1 MHRLKKCTK
10 KGIFFRQTPAI
21 FCYGCEMELI
31 LFSPA
36 GRYTETIG
44 SNGDTAD
51 TKQGGNTMKKKL
63 PALTLAA
70 VMAATM
76 LAGCGGTP
84 ASGST
89 AGSSAP
95 ASAPAAQPV
104 EIRLMAYNAETSR
117 ATYLALLKEKFPNI
131 KITYEFVALDN
142 FNNVLNSQLQAG
154 QGPDIIE
161 VGGETRL
168 LANAGY
174 LMDLTGEAFTGKYAQ
189 AGLSPYTVDGK
200 VYANPLQSW
209 YEGIFYN
216 KALFREAGASI
227 PKTLDELIQVH
238 KDLAAKGIK
247 PQTMGAQSWEPM
259 MKQSIGVVNN
269 EFYSDPANKG
279 FDEKFNKGK
288 AKLADAWA
296 PYVKEWSKVIAEGC
310 LTPDML
316 GLSYDQALDE
326 FATGKAA
333 MWESGPWAVNTI
345 LEKNPEIELG
355 MFPIPGIQ
363 EGPGWLVGGPGSA
376 LAVNAK
382 TAHPEEVKQI
392 LEFTAT
398 PEAQQALI
406 KDNAGS
412 SFLTGVEVDLGEI
425 YDDCAEAFKAGNVY
439 APWTAAWISGN
450 PIVEGYGKSLQEVL
464 AGTKT
469 VEQALADADAIN
481 DTMRESLG

>member
-1 MHRLKKCTK
+1 MKKRM
-10 KGIFFRQTPAI
+10 FA
-21 FCYGCEMELI
+21 LI
-31 LFSPA
+31 L
-36 GRYTETIG
+36 
-44 SNGDTAD
+44 TAA
-51 TKQGGNTMKKKL
+51 M
-63 PALTLAA
+63 A
-70 VMAATM
+70 VGM
-76 LAGCGGTP
+76 LAGCGNKP
-84 ASGST
+84 ASGSE
-89 AGSSAP
+89 
-95 ASAPAAQPV
+95 PAATTPETPVSQSSDEQV
-104 EIRLMAYNAETSR
+104 EIRLMAYNAEASR
-117 ATYLALLKEKFPNI
+117 VTYLELLREKFPNI

-168 LANAGY
+168 LANAGF
-174 LMDLTGEAFTGKYAQ
+174 LMDLTNEEFTGKYAQ
-189 AGLSPYTVDGK
+189 AGLTPYTVDGK
-200 VYANPLQSW
+200 IYANPLQSW

-216 KALFREAGASI
+216 KALFREAGVEI
-227 PKTLDELIQVH
+227 PKTLDEFIQLH
-238 KDLAAKGIK
+238 KDLEAKGIK

-269 EFYSDPANKG
+269 EFYSDTANKN
-279 FDEKFNKGK
+279 FDEKFNKGESR
-288 AKLADAWA
+288 LAEDWL
-296 PYVKEWSKVIAEGC
+296 PYVQEWSRVITEGC

-345 LEKNPEIELG
+345 LEKNPDIELG
-355 MFPIPGIQ
+355 MFPIPGLT

-392 LEFTAT
+392 MEFTAT

-412 SFLTGVEVDLGEI
+412 SFLIGVDVDLGEI
-425 YDDCAEAFKAGNVY
+425 YNDCSQAFKAGNVY
-439 APWTAAWISGN
+439 APWTAAWIAGN
-450 PIVEGYGKSLQEVL
+450 PVVEGYGKSLQEVL

-469 VEQALADADAIN
+469 VEEALADADAIN
-481 DTMRESLG
+481 DTMRESLE

>member
-1 MHRLKKCTK
+1 
-10 KGIFFRQTPAI
+10 
-21 FCYGCEMELI
+21 
-31 LFSPA
+31 
-36 GRYTETIG
+36 
-44 SNGDTAD
+44 
-51 TKQGGNTMKKKL
+51 MKKFTAIML
-63 PALTLAA
+63 IMVIAL
-70 VMAATM
+70 
-76 LAGCGGTP
+76 
-84 ASGST
+84 GSVFA
-89 AGSSAP
+89 AGSKEEAKTEG
-95 ASAPAAQPV
+95 PV
-104 EIRLMAYNAETSR
+104 EIRLMAYNNESSR
-117 ATYLALLKEKFPNI
+117 QTYLKLLEEKFPDV
-131 KITYEFVALDN
+131 KIVYQFVALDN

-154 QGPDIIE
+154 EGPDIIE

-174 LMDLTGEAFTGKYAQ
+174 LMDLTDEEFTSRYSQ
-189 AGLSPYTVDGK
+189 AGLNPYTVGGR

-216 KALFREAGASI
+216 KAIFREAGVEI
-227 PKTLDELIQVH
+227 PRSLDEFIALHKTLAE
-238 KDLAAKGIK
+238 KGIK

-269 EFYSDPANKG
+269 EFYSTDASKG
-279 FDEKFNKGK
+279 FDEKFNAGE
-288 AKLADAWA
+288 AKLADAWL
-296 PYVKEWSKVIAEGC
+296 PYVEEWSRVITEGC

-345 LEKNPEIELG
+345 MEKDPDFELG
-355 MFPIPGIQ
+355 MFPIPGIK
-363 EGPGWLVGGPGSA
+363 EGDGWLVGGPGSA

-382 TAHPEEVKQI
+382 TKHPEIVKQI
-392 LEFTAT
+392 LDFTAT
-398 PEAQQALI
+398 PEAQKALV

-412 SFLTGVEVDLGEI
+412 SFLMGVEVDLGDI
-425 YDDCAEAFKAGNVY
+425 YTDCSAAFANGSVY

-469 VEQALADADAIN
+469 IKQALMDADEIN
-481 DTMRESLG
+481 DVMRDSLN

>member
-1 MHRLKKCTK
+1 
-10 KGIFFRQTPAI
+10 
-21 FCYGCEMELI
+21 
-31 LFSPA
+31 
-36 GRYTETIG
+36 
-44 SNGDTAD
+44 
-51 TKQGGNTMKKKL
+51 MKKL
-63 PALTLAA
+63 FALTTA
-70 VMAATM
+70 VLMAAS
-76 LAGCGGTP
+76 LFAGC
-84 ASGST
+84 
-89 AGSSAP
+89 GSSAP
-95 ASAPAAQPV
+95 APESTPAEPGSESVSEPSEEKV

-117 ATYLALLKEKFPNI
+117 QSYLKLLEEKFPNI

-174 LMDLTGEAFTGKYAQ
+174 LMDLTGEPYTAKYAQ

-200 VYANPLQSW
+200 VYATPLQSW

-216 KALFREAGASI
+216 KALFKEAGVEV
-227 PKTLDELIQVH
+227 PKTLDEFIQLH

-259 MKQSIGVVNN
+259 MKQSIGIVNN
-269 EFYSDPANKG
+269 EFYSDPANKD
-279 FDEKFNKGK
+279 FDEKFNAGE
-288 AKLADAWA
+288 AKLAESWL
-296 PYVKEWSKVIAEGC
+296 PYVKEWSRVITEGC
-310 LTPDML
+310 LTQDML

-345 LEKNPEIELG
+345 LEKNPDMELG
-355 MFPIPGIQ
+355 MFPIPGLK

-382 TAHPEEVKQI
+382 TEHPEEVKAI
-392 LEFTAT
+392 LDFTAT

-412 SFLTGVEVDLGEI
+412 SFLTGVDVDLGEI
-425 YDDCAEAFKAGNVY
+425 YADCADAFKAGNVY

-469 VEQALADADAIN
+469 IEQALADADEIN

>member
-1 MHRLKKCTK
+1 
-10 KGIFFRQTPAI
+10 
-21 FCYGCEMELI
+21 
-31 LFSPA
+31 
-36 GRYTETIG
+36 
-44 SNGDTAD
+44 
-51 TKQGGNTMKKKL
+51 MKKL
-63 PALTLAA
+63 LSLALAA
-70 VMAATM
+70 VMTAGV
-76 LAGCGGTP
+76 LAGCGQGNSDPGTTTEP
-84 ASGST
+84 PKESV
-89 AGSSAP
+89 SAE
-95 ASAPAAQPV
+95 SHAPSEGTDEVV
-104 EIRLMAYNAETSR
+104 ELRMMAYNSETSR
-117 ATYLALLKEKFPNI
+117 QTYLQLLAEKFPNI

-154 QGPDIIE
+154 EGPDLIE

-174 LMDLTGEAFTGKYAQ
+174 LMDLTNESFTGKYAQ

-200 VYANPLQSW
+200 IYANPLQSW

-216 KALFREAGASI
+216 KAMFREAGVEV
-227 PKTLDELIQVH
+227 PKTFDKFIQLH
-238 KDLAAKGIK
+238 KDLSSKGIK

-259 MKQSIGVVNN
+259 MKQSIGLVNN
-269 EFYSDPANKG
+269 EFYSDPANKD
-279 FDEKFNKGK
+279 FDEKFNAGE
-288 AKLADAWA
+288 AKLAESWL
-296 PYVKEWSKVIAEGC
+296 PYVTEWSRMITEGC

-345 LEKNPEIELG
+345 LEKNPDMELG
-355 MFPIPGIQ
+355 MFPIPGMN
-363 EGPGWLVGGPGSA
+363 EGAGWLVGGPGSA

-382 TAHPEEVKQI
+382 TEHADAVRQI

-425 YDDCAEAFKAGNVY
+425 YADCADAFKEGNVY

-469 VEQALADADAIN
+469 VEQALADADEIN
-481 DTMRESLG
+481 DTMRESLS

>member
-1 MHRLKKCTK
+1 
-10 KGIFFRQTPAI
+10 
-21 FCYGCEMELI
+21 
-31 LFSPA
+31 
-36 GRYTETIG
+36 
-44 SNGDTAD
+44 
-51 TKQGGNTMKKKL
+51 MKKFTAIML
-63 PALTLAA
+63 IMVIALSSVFAA
-70 VMAATM
+70 
-76 LAGCGGTP
+76 GTKEE
-84 ASGST
+84 AKTEG
-89 AGSSAP
+89 
-95 ASAPAAQPV
+95 PV
-104 EIRLMAYNAETSR
+104 EIRLMAYNNESSR
-117 ATYLALLKEKFPNI
+117 QTYLKLLEEKFPNV
-131 KITYEFVALDN
+131 KIVYQFVALDN

-154 QGPDIIE
+154 EGPDIIE

-174 LMDLTGEAFTGKYAQ
+174 LMDLTDEEFTSRYSQ
-189 AGLSPYTVDGK
+189 AGLNPYTVGGR

-216 KALFREAGASI
+216 KAIFRGAGVEI
-227 PKTLDELIQVH
+227 PRSLDEFIELH
-238 KDLAAKGIK
+238 KTLAAKGIK

-269 EFYSDPANKG
+269 EFYSTDASKG
-279 FDEKFNKGK
+279 FDEKFNDGK
-288 AKLADAWA
+288 AKLAEAWL
-296 PYVKEWSKVIAEGC
+296 PYVEEWSRVITEGC

-345 LEKNPEIELG
+345 KEKDPSFELG
-355 MFPIPGIQ
+355 MFPIPGIR
-363 EGPGWLVGGPGSA
+363 EGDGWLVGGPGSA

-382 TAHPEEVKQI
+382 TKHPEIVKEI
-392 LEFTAT
+392 LDFTAT
-398 PEAQQALI
+398 PEAQQALV

-412 SFLTGVEVDLGEI
+412 SFLMGVEVDLGDI
-425 YDDCAEAFKAGNVY
+425 YTDCNAAFANGSVY

-469 VEQALADADAIN
+469 IKQALMDADEIN
-481 DTMRESLG
+481 DVMRDSLN

>member
-1 MHRLKKCTK
+1 
-10 KGIFFRQTPAI
+10 
-21 FCYGCEMELI
+21 
-31 LFSPA
+31 
-36 GRYTETIG
+36 
-44 SNGDTAD
+44 
-51 TKQGGNTMKKKL
+51 MKKFTAIML
-63 PALTLAA
+63 IMIIALSSVFAQ
-70 VMAATM
+70 
-76 LAGCGGTP
+76 
-84 ASGST
+84 GSKEEAKT
-89 AGSSAP
+89 EG
-95 ASAPAAQPV
+95 PV
-104 EIRLMAYNAETSR
+104 EIRLMAYNSETSR
-117 ATYLALLKEKFPNI
+117 QTYLKLLEEKFPGV
-131 KITYEFVALDN
+131 KINYQFVSLDN

-154 QGPDIIE
+154 EGPDIIE

-174 LMDLTGEAFTGKYAQ
+174 LMDLTDEEFTGRYAQ
-189 AGLSPYTVDGK
+189 AGLSPYTVNGR

-216 KALFREAGASI
+216 KAIFREAGVEI
-227 PKTLDELIQVH
+227 PRSLDEFIALHKTLAE
-238 KDLAAKGIK
+238 KGIK

-269 EFYSDPANKG
+269 EFYSDPANKE
-279 FDEKFNKGK
+279 FDEKFNRGE
-288 AKLADAWA
+288 AKLAEAWL
-296 PYVKEWSKVIAEGC
+296 PYVEEWSRVITEGC
-310 LTPDML
+310 ITPDML

-345 LEKNPEIELG
+345 MEKDPNFELG
-355 MFPIPGIQ
+355 MFPIPGIK
-363 EGPGWLVGGPGSA
+363 EGDGWLVGGPGSA

-382 TAHPEEVKQI
+382 TKHPEIVKEI

-398 PEAQQALI
+398 PEAQQALV

-412 SFLTGVEVDLGEI
+412 SFLTGVEIDLGDI
-425 YDDCAEAFKAGNVY
+425 YTDCAAAFANGNVY

-469 VEQALADADAIN
+469 IEQALMDADEIN
-481 DTMRESLG
+481 DIMRDSLN

>member
-1 MHRLKKCTK
+1 
-10 KGIFFRQTPAI
+10 
-21 FCYGCEMELI
+21 
-31 LFSPA
+31 
-36 GRYTETIG
+36 
-44 SNGDTAD
+44 
-51 TKQGGNTMKKKL
+51 MKKF
-63 PALTLAA
+63 LAFTT
-70 VMAATM
+70 AAWMTVGM
-76 LAGCGGTP
+76 LAGCGSAPSAPSEPGTP
-84 ASGST
+84 GS
-89 AGSSAP
+89 AC
-95 ASAPAAQPV
+95 ASAEGEPV

-117 ATYLALLKEKFPNI
+117 STYLQLLKEKFPNI

-174 LMDLTGEAFTGKYAQ
+174 LMDLTNEPFTGKYAQ

-200 VYANPLQSW
+200 VYASPLQSW

-216 KALFREAGASI
+216 KALFRQANVEI
-227 PKTLDELIQVH
+227 PKTFDEFIQLH

-259 MKQSIGVVNN
+259 MKQSIGLVNN
-269 EFYSDPANKG
+269 EFYSDPANKS
-279 FDEKFNKGK
+279 FDEKFNLGE
-288 AKLADAWA
+288 AKLAQSWL
-296 PYVKEWSKVIAEGC
+296 PYVTEWSRMITEGC
-310 LTPDML
+310 LTQDML

-345 LEKNPEIELG
+345 LEKNPEMELG
-355 MFPIPGIQ
+355 MFPIPGLK

-382 TAHPEEVKQI
+382 TEHPEEVKAI

-425 YDDCAEAFKAGNVY
+425 YADCTDAFKAGNVY

-469 VEQALADADAIN
+469 VEQALEDADAIN
-481 DTMRESLG
+481 DTMRDSLG

>member
-1 MHRLKKCTK
+1 
-10 KGIFFRQTPAI
+10 
-21 FCYGCEMELI
+21 
-31 LFSPA
+31 
-36 GRYTETIG
+36 
-44 SNGDTAD
+44 
-51 TKQGGNTMKKKL
+51 MKKL
-63 PALTLAA
+63 LALAMAA
-70 VMAATM
+70 VMT
-76 LAGCGGTP
+76 LGLFAGCGSSEP
-84 ASGST
+84 APT
-89 AGSSAP
+89 EAPKAEAP
-95 ASAPAAQPV
+95 APEAAPAEKEAPEAETV
-104 EIRLMAYNAETSR
+104 EIRFMAYNAETSR
-117 ATYLALLKEKFPNI
+117 QTYLNLLKEKFPNI

-174 LMDLTGEAFTGKYAQ
+174 LMDLTNEEFTGRYAQ

-216 KALFREAGASI
+216 KAMFREAGVEI
-227 PKTLDELIQVH
+227 PKTLDAFIQLH
-238 KDLAAKGIK
+238 KDLQAKGIK
-247 PQTMGAQSWEPM
+247 AQTMGAQSWEPM

-269 EFYSDPANKG
+269 EFYSDSANKG
-279 FDEKFNKGK
+279 FDEKFNAGE
-288 AKLADAWA
+288 AKLAEAWL
-296 PYVKEWSKVIAEGC
+296 PYVTEWSRVITEGC
-310 LTPDML
+310 LTPEML

-345 LEKNPEIELG
+345 LEKNPDMELG
-355 MFPIPGIQ
+355 MFPIPGLT

-382 TAHPEEVKQI
+382 TKHADEVKAI

-425 YDDCAEAFKAGNVY
+425 YADCAEAFKAGNVY

-469 VEQALADADAIN
+469 VEQALMDADDIN
-481 DTMRESLG
+481 DTMRESLS